1 MPAEEGQTD
10 DQPRTAGQVPS
21 PPPATGLD
29 QILPGRPPLP
39 HAEEK
44 GAFFVYQRELA
55 PGTRLEQYEIIRVL
69 GSGGFGITY
78 LAKDLFLN
86 RNVVIKENFPA
97 SCSYRDPL
105 TGHIRPNNEH
115 DVENYT
121 WALKSFLSEAQTLAE
136 LNHPGIVRILSVF
149 EANGTAYFAMEH
161 ITGLSLDYLGEKLH
175 STGHRYTEDEL
186 KGLLTRL
193 LRILDYLHSRHIYH
207 RDIKPGNILLTE
219 EGTPVL
225 IDFGAARHA
234 LKLHAATVLTTQGY
248 SSPEQVLGKTNIG
261 PWSDLYSVGAT
272 FYALLTG
279 HPPERAEVRLAE
291 DSMPPLHNN
300 PQLTR
305 LYSRQFLLSLDKAL
319 APQINCRYQ
328 NAREWIH
335 DICSISGEESSATIQ
350 LSQAEIR
357 HALPEGAAHFQ
368 GRKSSGKKAASTG
381 TEDLPSAA
389 RKLSARTL
397 RRNRHM
403 MYLLVGSACTLLL
416 GAGAFYLLDYVKKA
430 PMGTTINTIKEAIQQ
445 PAANTNGQ
453 QPAPPP
459 RDLASIRI
467 PELRVTEDAA
477 LETRLLHQFQLQLD
491 DTILSRSG
499 LPSPLPEQLRISC
512 IYLQITPPPLGSEEL
527 FLTIRDSNGTLVDR
541 SSNPVPSFTAPG
553 QSTSTFFFPSL
564 PVMNTDRIYT
574 YTFETAAHQAMSVQT
589 ACFKSDPENTEKAF
603 PKIRLIA
610 APAGQHLPVLNDPA
624 YKGLLAAVTTPTPGH
639 AEIIT
644 HANATPD
651 TLKVLEQLSKAGYP
665 IAQYALGKILMSPD
679 CPGGP
684 RPEEGVEWLYRSA
697 TGGCYESM
705 KELGIL
711 LMDIPAYFPRLPQQ
725 PPLAARDYAQAA
737 RFLRMAI
744 QYRDQEAAY
753 LLSLMYSQGWGVPV
767 SSELSRLMMERLNGS
782 GYLTAGLNPKASI
795 TAYWLPLPVAPGEST
810 TLRFT
815 IPGPFAPA
823 RLKGVTLNNTSL
835 KDSFSISKINVLQH
849 GRLIL
854 DIISPQEVPPGK
866 SSAPIGISIPEGL
879 LADTSLPLEL
889 EIQLAPGASSGVVEM
904 QPPGNREHSSV
915 RTN

>member
-1 MPAEEGQTD
+1 MPAEEGQPD
-10 DQPRTAGQVPS
+10 DQPRTTGQVP
-21 PPPATGLD
+21 PPAPTTGLE

-86 RNVVIKENFPA
+86 RNVVIKENFPS

-115 DVENYT
+115 DLENYT

-149 EANGTAYFAMEH
+149 EANGTAYFAMEN

-248 SSPEQVLGKTNIG
+248 SSPEQALGKTNIG

-279 HPPERAEVRLAE
+279 HPPERAEVRLTE
-291 DSMPPLHNN
+291 DGMPPLHSD
-300 PQLTR
+300 PVLTR
-305 LYSRQFLLSLDKAL
+305 YYSRQFLLSLDKAL
-319 APQINCRYQ
+319 APQTSCRYQ
-328 NAREWIH
+328 TAREWIH
-335 DICSISGEESSATIQ
+335 DICAISGEESSATIQ
-350 LSQAEIR
+350 VSPADIR
-357 HALPEGAAHFQ
+357 HIHPEGMPHPCAE
-368 GRKSSGKKAASTG
+368 KNSGNKKATAGTG
-381 TEDLPSAA
+381 GLHSSS
-389 RKLSARTL
+389 RRLSARTL

-403 MYLLVGSACTLLL
+403 MFLMVGSVCTLLL
-416 GAGAFYLLDYVKKA
+416 GAAAFYLMDYLKKA

-445 PAANTNGQ
+445 PAANGKEL
-453 QPAPPP
+453 APPP

-467 PELRVTEDAA
+467 PELRMTEDAA
-477 LETRLLHQFQLQLD
+477 
-491 DTILSRSG
+491 
-499 LPSPLPEQLRISC
+499 PE
-512 IYLQITPPPLGSEEL
+512 
-527 FLTIRDSNGTLVDR
+527 
-541 SSNPVPSFTAPG
+541 
-553 QSTSTFFFPSL
+553 
-564 PVMNTDRIYT
+564 
-574 YTFETAAHQAMSVQT
+574 
-589 ACFKSDPENTEKAF
+589 
-603 PKIRLIA
+603 
-610 APAGQHLPVLNDPA
+610 PALMHDPA
-624 YKGLLAAVTTPTPGH
+624 YKGLVAAVTTPSPGH
-639 AEIIT
+639 GNVLGL
-644 HANATPD
+644 ANATPD
-651 TLKVLEQLSKAGYP
+651 MLAALEQLSKAGYP
-665 IAQYALGKILMSPD
+665 VAQQVLGKLLMSPD

-697 TGGCYESM
+697 TGGCYEAM

-711 LMDIPAYFPRLPQQ
+711 LMDIPSYFPRLPQQ
-725 PPLAARDYAQAA
+725 PPLASRDYAQAA
-737 RFLRMAI
+737 RFLRMAV
-744 QYRDQEAAY
+744 QYRDQEALY
-753 LLSLMYSQGWGVPV
+753 LLSLMYSQGWGVPA
-767 SSELSRLMMERLNGS
+767 SPELSGLMMERLNGS
-782 GYLTAGLNPKASI
+782 AYLTDSLNPEAPI
-795 TAYWLPLPVAPGEST
+795 AAYWLPLPLARGEST
-810 TLRFT
+810 ILRFT
-815 IPGPFAPA
+815 VPGPFAPSQ
-823 RLKGVTLNNTSL
+823 LKGVTLHNTGM
-835 KDSFSISKINVLQH
+835 KDAFSISKINILQH

-854 DIISPQEVPPGK
+854 DIISPQEVLPGK

-879 LADTSLPLEL
+879 LADTSLPLEV
-889 EIQLAPGASSGVVEM
+889 EILLTPGNSSGVVEM
-904 QPPGNREHSSV
+904 PPPAEKKRSRNG
-915 RTN
+915 TD

>member
-10 DQPRTAGQVPS
+10 DQPRTAEQVPS

-44 GAFFVYQRELA
+44 GAFFVYQRELT
-55 PGTRLEQYEIIRVL
+55 PGTRLEQYEIISVL

-161 ITGLSLDYLGEKLH
+161 INGLSLDYLGEKLH
-175 STGHRYTEDEL
+175 TTGHRYTEDEL
-186 KGLLTRL
+186 KGLLTRM

-248 SSPEQVLGKTNIG
+248 SSPEQALGKTNIG

-291 DSMPPLHNN
+291 DGMPPLHNDS
-300 PQLTR
+300 QLTR

-319 APQINCRYQ
+319 APHVNCRYQ
-328 NAREWIH
+328 TSREWIH

-350 LSQAEIR
+350 LSQAEIH
-357 HALPEGAAHFQ
+357 HALPQKAVHLS
-368 GRKSSGKKAASTG
+368 GRKKTTPGTGNFPSSV
-381 TEDLPSAA
+381 

-397 RRNRHM
+397 RRNRQM

-416 GAGAFYLLDYVKKA
+416 GAGGFYLMDYLNKA
-430 PMGTTINTIKEAIQQ
+430 PMGTTINTLKEAIQK
-445 PAANTNGQ
+445 PSANSSGQ
-453 QPAPPP
+453 QPEIHP

-467 PELRVTEDAA
+467 PELRIPEDAA
-477 LETRLLHQFQLQLD
+477 LELRTLRQFHLRLD

-499 LPSPLPEQLRISC
+499 LPSPLPEKLRISC
-512 IYLQITPPPLGSEEL
+512 IYLQITPTARDGKEL
-527 FLTIRDSNGTLVDR
+527 FLTIRDSNGALVDR
-541 SSNPVPSFTAPG
+541 STNPVPSFTAPG
-553 QSTSTFFFPSL
+553 QSTSTFFFPAL
-564 PVMNTDRIYT
+564 PVMDTERTYT
-574 YTFETAAHQAMSVQT
+574 YTFETAAHQTMPVQM
-589 ACFKSDPENTEKAF
+589 ACFKSDPERTEEAF
-603 PKIRLIA
+603 PNIRLIA
-610 APAGQHLPVLNDPA
+610 APSRDIPVINDPA
-624 YKGLLAAVTTPTPGH
+624 YKGLLAEVTTPDPGH
-639 AEIIT
+639 QGIFT
-644 HANATPD
+644 QANATGD
-651 TLKVLEQLSKAGYP
+651 TLAALEQLSTAGYP
-665 IAQYALGKILMSPD
+665 IAQYALAKLLMSPE

-697 TGGCYESM
+697 IGGCYESM
-705 KELGIL
+705 KELGLL

-725 PPLAARDYAQAA
+725 PPLAARNYAQAA
-737 RFLRMAI
+737 RFLRMAA
-744 QYRDQEAAY
+744 QYRDMEAAY

-795 TAYWLPLPVAPGEST
+795 AAYWLPLPVPSGKT
-810 TLRFT
+810 TILRFS

-823 RLKGVTLNNTSL
+823 RLKDVTLHNTGL
-835 KDSFSISKINVLQH
+835 KDAFSISKINILQH

-854 DIISPQEVPPGK
+854 DILSPQQVQPGQR
-866 SSAPIGISIPEGL
+866 SAPIGIAIPEGM
-879 LADTSLPLEL
+879 LADTSLPLEV
-889 EIQLAPGASSGVVEM
+889 EILLTPNASSGVVEM
-904 QPPGNREHSSV
+904 PPSGDRERSNNG
-915 RTN
+915 TN